1 VGHYVLHPLNPDKN
15 MIFQKEFQAE
25 EQPSSALVSCFC
37 YQSASTGYYPLHCH
51 SYYEISYVIKGE
63 RYAIFDG
70 IRYPVRE
77 NSMLFVPPLTVHG
90 NENITDV
97 EDIVIQFSPDFL
109 TNNSCS
115 VMSGMVLESGGGE
128 LPYMVLDTQDSG
140 YLALNK
146 LIGFCK
152 KYPPPFLDSDNNSKI
167 ALELSRSS
175 LILELLSLLI
185 QTNKLIIK
193 QGYGNSLKINL
204 LDNVINHILSNPE
217 EKLDMETA
225 ARIAG
230 MSYYSF
236 SRFFKKVIGI
246 SYSNYCN
253 LLRIRYAE
261 DLLIKTELPISEIA
275 RSIGI
280 EVPSYFTKL
289 FKQINGNPPAEY
301 RELYKK
307 N

>member
-1 VGHYVLHPLNPDKN
+1 
-15 MIFQKEFQAE
+15 MIYQKEFQAS
-25 EQPSSALVSCFC
+25 EQPSSAHVSCFC
-37 YQSASTGYYPLHCH
+37 YESNSNGNYPLHCH

-63 RYAIFDG
+63 RFVVFDG
-70 IRYPVRE
+70 TKYLVRE

-109 TNNSCS
+109 TNNSS
-115 VMSGMVLESGGGE
+115 DLMHEMILECYDGSI
-128 LPYMVLDTQDSG
+128 PYIMLDAGDSA
-140 YLALNK
+140 YSTLIQLA
-146 LIGFCK
+146 GFCK
-152 KYPPPFLDSDNNSKI
+152 KSNVPQSLDFKHNSQI
-167 ALELSRSS
+167 ALELSRNS
-175 LILELLSLLI
+175 LILNLLSSLI
-185 QTNKLIIK
+185 QTNKLIFK
-193 QGYGNSLKINL
+193 KGYGNLLKINL

-217 EKLDMETA
+217 EKYDMETA
-225 ARIAG
+225 ARMIG

-261 DLLIKTELPISEIA
+261 DLLIKTEMTISEVA
-275 RSIGI
+275 MSIGI

-289 FKQINGNPPAEY
+289 FKKINGRSPTEF
-301 RELYKK
+301 RKLYKK
-307 N
+307 

>member
-1 VGHYVLHPLNPDKN
+1 
-15 MIFQKEFQAE
+15 MIYQKEFQSA
-25 EQPSSALVSCFC
+25 EQPSSTHVSCFC
-37 YQSASTGYYPLHCH
+37 YHSHSSGNFPLHCH

-63 RYAIFDG
+63 RYIIIDG
-70 IRYPVRE
+70 TRYPVRE
-77 NSMLFVPPLTVHG
+77 NSLLFVPPLTVHG
-90 NENITDV
+90 NENITEV
-97 EDIVIQFSPDFL
+97 KDIVIQFSPDFL
-109 TNNSCS
+109 TNNSS
-115 VMSGMVLESGGGE
+115 SMMPEMVLEGNGGSI
-128 LPYMVLDTQDSG
+128 PYIVLDVENSA
-140 YLALNK
+140 YSSLNK

-152 KYPPPFLDSDNNSKI
+152 KFNEPMFLDSNYNTQI
-167 ALELSRSS
+167 ALELSRNS
-175 LILELLSLLI
+175 LILELLSSLI
-185 QTNKLIIK
+185 HIDKLILK
-193 QGYGNSLKINL
+193 KGYGNSLKINI

-225 ARIAG
+225 ARMAG
-230 MSYYSF
+230 ISYYSF

-261 DLLIKTELPISEIA
+261 ELLIKTEMPISGVA
-275 RSIGI
+275 MNIGI

-289 FKQINGNPPAEY
+289 FKQINGISPAEY